1 MRYYME
7 IQCKCGNIIHDDT
20 DFMNDKGYFRSDQDE
35 DDYFTKI
42 DNIIY
47 DESIDYTE
55 ITAHIQADLDNRYSR
70 VMYVCKQCGRL
81 FLSNHHGSMNVYVPE
96 ESSFEEPVTDILN
109 SVEGEHWKG
118 FLRGEWDN
126 AIEDEYKGY
135 LSIYVNG
142 KESDFIKY
150 DNFQDL
156 KKDYYKYFEYLR
168 QEEKLRDA
176 RLSLDSILIDSWE
189 IDNI

>member
-1 MRYYME
+1 ME

-55 ITAHIQADLDNRYSR
+55 ITAHIQADLDNHYSR

-109 SVEGEHWKG
+109 SVEGEQWKG

-126 AIEDEYKGY
+126 AVEDEYKGY

-168 QEEKLRDA
+168 QEDKLRDA